1 MVAIQSIQ
9 KNLQVQFNSLRERVT
24 VCYFTY
30 TLRPLGQQTVF
41 FVVYENDG
49 VIIMQFMILEI
60 YFQNILKYINKN
72 PNNCINKGGKEF
84 KHTSYA
90 YLATS
95 P

>member
-1 MVAIQSIQ
+1 VSAGSYSVH
-9 KNLQVQFNSLRERVT
+9 LEESASTVQQFERAGYGVLLHI
-24 VCYFTY
+24 Y
-30 TLRPLGQQTVF
+30 PLGQQMVF
-41 FVVYENDG
+41 FVAYGNDG

-60 YFQNILKYINKN
+60 YFQNILKYINEN

-84 KHTSYA
+84 KHTSYS